1 MDALKLHSITKRFGG
16 LEALRDIQL
25 DVPQGHRRAIIGPNG
40 AGKTTLFNV
49 ISGDLPPTSGK
60 IEIFGHDVTKL
71 PPFKRVPLGLRRTY
85 QTSALFNKLTVS
97 QNLYLGVLGPDN
109 HGHFMISKLASKDGP
124 RMERVHQVA
133 EAVRLT
139 ERLNVTAGDL
149 SHGERRQLEIGL
161 AIAFEPRLIMLDE
174 PAAGLSVDERR
185 IIMDMMNNLDRD
197 VTLLLIEHDMDVA
210 LNVGERVTVMHEG
223 AIIAE
228 GTPDEISA
236 NPVVQEIYL
245 GGRVHD

>member
-1 MDALKLHSITKRFGG
+1 MDALNLHSITKRFGG
-16 LEALRDIQL
+16 LEALRDIQM

-60 IEIFGHDVTKL
+60 ILIFGQDVTKL

-85 QTSALFNKLTVS
+85 QTSALFSKLTVS
-97 QNLYLGVLGPDN
+97 QNLYLGVLGPDT
-109 HGHFMISKLASKDGP
+109 HGHFTMSRLARHDTR

-133 EAVRLT
+133 DAVRLT
-139 ERLNVTAGDL
+139 DRLDSISGDL

-161 AIAFEPRLIMLDE
+161 AIAYEPRLIMLDE

-185 IIMDMMNNLDRD
+185 IIMDLMIKLDKD

-210 LNVGERVTVMHEG
+210 LNIGEEVTVMHEG

-228 GTPDEISA
+228 GTPEEISA